1 MKGVPLLM
9 SLVQN
14 SEQFLRKIVKAKDR
28 SIKGASGGLCLA
40 AASKLT
46 AKEHSTLCLA
56 LVG

>member
-1 MKGVPLLM
+1 M

-14 SEQFLRKIVKAKDR
+14 SEQFLRKIVKAKDC
-28 SIKGASGGLCLA
+28 SIKGASGGLRLA